1 MWTMHHYESDPA
13 QSSMYFQLEVPVGIP
28 TSYFKML
35 LQNKLIADTGSK
47 STGTSQAWLQATL
60 STEQIP
66 LSYGDDTT
74 RFRARKPLSSVM
86 D

>member
-1 MWTMHHYESDPA
+1 MHHYESDPA

-47 STGTSQAWLQATL
+47 STGTSQA
-60 STEQIP
+60 
-66 LSYGDDTT
+66 
-74 RFRARKPLSSVM
+74 
-86 D
+86 